1 MPEATELARLPRLLT
16 ERQAAVALGVSIE
29 TLRRERKRRR
39 IGYAMIAER
48 PRYTDQHLAAYLSA
62 REIQP
67 CDESNNL
74 TGRGRSANIG
84 SAGAPTAPCGAEP
97 GSTPGHDKLAE
108 HRSALATLQPQA
120 SRLRSGLPTTSPR
133 TTPPLRT
140 SASAESLPDTTN
152 ATPNTESAP
161 MPSGSASP

>member
-39 IGYAMIAER
+39 IGYAMTAER

-62 REIQP
+62 REVQP

-74 TGRGRSANIG
+74 TGLGRSAL
-84 SAGAPTAPCGAEP
+84 
-97 GSTPGHDKLAE
+97 LAQP
-108 HRSALATLQPQA
+108 ALQQLHLVPNLV
-120 SRLRSGLPTTSPR
+120 R
-133 TTPPLRT
+133 PP
-140 SASAESLPDTTN
+140 ETTN
-152 ATPNTESAP
+152 LQSIARH
-161 MPSGSASP
+161 